1 MHVRQLTVRDIRAI
15 SELELLF
22 DGGDCAGWHVMLG
35 DNGTGKSTVVRALAT
50 VLMGAVN
57 AHASRQDWSTWV
69 REGAACGHVHV
80 QLEQHPD
87 VDAWAGQSKTARDA
101 LVNASFTVTATPDAE
116 RARGSAA
123 MIEFGKERY
132 ARRTV
137 WGAGS
142 GWFCASFGPFRRFT
156 GGDPDINPLYHSHP
170 RLAPHLTALGEHVAL
185 PESLSWLKDLG
196 FRALVQLDEDA
207 EPIKDA
213 VLNFINGAGLLPH
226 GAQIDEVTA
235 SRISMADGYGATV
248 AIEEMSDGYRS
259 ILSITL
265 ELLRL
270 MFHAFGVDAGLRA
283 IRDGKVYLPGVV
295 AIDEVDAHLH
305 PQWQKRI
312 GEWFVERFPVTQF
325 LVTTHS
331 PIICR
336 AAAVRGS
343 VWKLPSPGSTDA
355 PRRVVGHEFN
365 RLVHGNIL
373 EAFSTDL
380 FGENVSRSDRS
391 DALAG
396 RLAELS
402 QKRLHVDLTAEEESE
417 LQWLR
422 ETFPT
427 TPNGTG
433 DG

>member
-1 MHVRQLTVRDIRAI
+1 
-15 SELELLF
+15 
-22 DGGDCAGWHVMLG
+22 MLG

-50 VLMGAVN
+50 VLMGAEN

-69 REGAACGHVHV
+69 REGAPHGEVKV

-87 VDAWAGQSKTARDA
+87 VDAWVDRGRTASNA
-101 LVNASFTVTATPDAE
+101 PVNASFTITPTADALQ
-116 RARGSAA
+116 AHGSAA
-123 MIEFGKERY
+123 MVGFPRTGNAK
-132 ARRTV
+132 RTV
-137 WGAGS
+137 WGTGG

-170 RLAPHLTALGEHVAL
+170 RLAPHLTAMGEHVAL
-185 PESLSWLKDLG
+185 PESLGWLKDLG
-196 FRALVQLDEDA
+196 FRAAVELDEHA
-207 EPIKDA
+207 QPTMDA
-213 VLNFINGAGLLPH
+213 VLGFVNNADLLPH
-226 GAQIDEVTA
+226 GARIDEVTA
-235 SRISMADGYGATV
+235 SHISMADGYGAKV

-270 MFHAFGVDAGLRA
+270 MFRAFGVEAGLRA
-283 IRDGKVYLPGVV
+283 MRGGTVHLPGVV

-336 AAAVRGS
+336 AAAERGS
-343 VWKLPSPGSTDA
+343 VWKLPTPGSDDE
-355 PRRVVGHEFN
+355 PRRVVGSEFN

-373 EAFSTDL
+373 EALATDL
-380 FGENVSRSDRS
+380 FGEDVSRSDRS
-391 DALAG
+391 DELAA

-402 QKRLHVDLTAEEESE
+402 QRRLHVDLTAEEESE

-422 ETFPT
+422 ETFPA
-427 TPNGTG
+427 TPNGVG
-433 DG
+433 GG

>member
-15 SELELLF
+15 RELELLF
-22 DGGDCAGWHVMLG
+22 EDGDCAGWHVMLG

-50 VLMGAVN
+50 VLMGAEN

-69 REGAACGHVHV
+69 REGATCAHVRV

-87 VDAWAGQSKTARDA
+87 VDAWAGRGKTVKNA
-101 LVNASFTVTATPDAE
+101 LVNASFNITPTPDAV

-123 MIEFGKERY
+123 MVEFEERY
-132 ARRTV
+132 AKRTV
-137 WGAGS
+137 WGTGG

-185 PESLSWLKDLG
+185 PESLRWLKDL
-196 FRALVQLDEDA
+196 AYKASVQLDEDA
-207 EPIKDA
+207 QPVKDA
-213 VLNFINGAGLLPH
+213 VLGFVNNAGLLPY
-226 GAQIDEVTA
+226 GARVDDVTVN
-235 SRISMADGYGATV
+235 RISMADCYGTKV

-270 MFHAFGVDAGLRA
+270 MFRAFGVDAGLRA
-283 IRDGKVYLPGVV
+283 MRDGKVYLPGVV

-331 PIICR
+331 PIVCR

-343 VWKLPSPGSTDA
+343 VWKLPSPGSA
-355 PRRVVGHEFN
+355 GLPYRVVGHDFN

-380 FGENVSRSDRS
+380 FGEGVTRSDRS
-391 DALAG
+391 DALAA

-402 QKRLHVDLTAEEESE
+402 QRRLHVDLTAEEESE
-417 LQWLR
+417 LQRLR
-422 ETFPT
+422 ETFPA
-427 TPNGTG
+427 TPNGVSRG
-433 DG
+433 